1 MPKEKIDVAL
11 KDAKEAGIQ
20 NILALRGG
28 TMKLIFLTFRSSK
41 RSRRVD

>member
-11 KDAKEAGIQ
+11 KEAKEAGIQ

-28 TMKLIFLTFRSSK
+28 ILIIF
-41 RSRRVD
+41 